1 MMYKFQK
8 DFKNASTI
16 SLIKKETGS
25 YAATQPCEFFA
36 DEMTELVVNSI
47 NTKTLLPYEF
57 VFKIQQAKEPFVIS
71 RLIDAIWKG
80 DVHQVEIFRKNKNF
94 IQRLCS
100 KCFSD

>member
-1 MMYKFQK
+1 
-8 DFKNASTI
+8 
-16 SLIKKETGS
+16 
-25 YAATQPCEFFA
+25 
-36 DEMTELVVNSI
+36 MTELVVNSI